1 MIVNSGHVDWV
12 TFVFRDQR
20 KDSDAG
26 VRFTGLS
33 HLLASV
39 SDTSNSCS
47 FMHKCNIGELLSVSV
62 LARIGITIHGVT

>member
-1 MIVNSGHVDWV
+1 MIVNSGHVDLV

-26 VRFTGLS
+26 VRFTRLS

-39 SDTSNSCS
+39 SDTSNTA
-47 FMHKCNIGELLSVSV
+47 V
-62 LARIGITIHGVT
+62 LCISAI